1 MRKLFNKIFPGLVS
15 SHPKTVERDG
25 LTYHQDTNKPVT
37 GIVEE
42 FHENGQLMGR
52 GNFIDG
58 KREGLFEYFDEDG
71 NLTDTRTYR
80 VSR

>member
-1 MRKLFNKIFPGLVS
+1 MRRINVNE
-15 SHPKTVERDG
+15 TVTRDG
-25 LTYHQDTNKPVT
+25 LIYHQDTNKPVT

>member
-1 MRKLFNKIFPGLVS
+1 MNE
-15 SHPKTVERDG
+15 TVTRDG
-25 LTYHQDTNKPVT
+25 LIYHQDTNKPVT